1 MNCSKIST
9 YSVRSN
15 MNTGELIRKYRKI
28 AGLTQKELGEDCG
41 MSEPAI
47 RNYELG
53 NRTPSDEQINRIA
66 KSLGIAPQAL
76 MPHEMESARDALGAL
91 FELGDQFGLTPQK
104 DGSLRIDPKAKS
116 SKKLEVALKAWR
128 SVLDEVAS
136 GEMTEG
142 DYDLWKAKFQI

>member
-1 MNCSKIST
+1 
-9 YSVRSN
+9 

-53 NRTPSDEQINRIA
+53 NRTPNDEQINRIA

-76 MPHEMESARDALGAL
+76 MPHEMVSAHDALGVL
-91 FELGDQFGLTPQK
+91 FELGDQFGLMPLEN
-104 DGSLRIDPKAKS
+104 GSLRLDPKAKS
-116 SKKLEVALKAWR
+116 SKKLDAAIKAWR
-128 SVLDEVAS
+128 SVLDDVES
-136 GEMTEG
+136 GEITEE
-142 DYDLWKAKFQI
+142 DYDLWKAKFKI